1 LEEKDGIL
9 KIRKVMEEAVRSG
22 GLHVSKGALLWDTYR
37 EVELATYKIIGK
49 EDPDAHL
56 NQAQIVS
63 QLFQRQ
69 LSVPLLDMAGTWS
82 EYEEWLQLT
91 NQELEPHVKNTYE
104 KALSLL
110 EKLTPLET
118 TLLSCSTPE
127 EKLPVY
133 KKYLEIEKK
142 ESKDPARIVALYER
156 IVAELPLYETLWT
169 DYCKFVDRQLKISDI
184 TFALFNR
191 AVRNCP
197 WSSSIWVEFIFAA
210 ERYEKGHTFIAGNKL
225 KIVQLIRVSV
235 YLKYF

>member
-1 LEEKDGIL
+1 
-9 KIRKVMEEAVRSG
+9 MEDAVRSG
-22 GLHVSKGALLWDTYR
+22 GLHVAKGALLWDTFR
-37 EVELATYKIIGK
+37 EVELATYKMIGK
-49 EDPDAHL
+49 GDPDAHL
-56 NQAQIVS
+56 SQTQIVS
-63 QLFQRQ
+63 QLFHRQ

-82 EYEEWLQLT
+82 DYEEWLQLS

-104 KALSLL
+104 KASSLL
-110 EKLTPLET
+110 EKLTPLENS
-118 TLLSCSTPE
+118 LLSCSTPE
-127 EKLPVY
+127 EKLPIY

-142 ESKDPARIVALYER
+142 ESKDPARIIALYER

-169 DYCKFVDRQLKISDI
+169 DYCKFVDRQLKISEI
-184 TFALFNR
+184 TFALCNR

-225 KIVQLIRVSV
+225 KLVPSERVLI